1 MKRIPYY
8 MLDVLCNEQT
18 ASETEKYLACELI
31 EAYNEID
38 DLREKIDDAERQVS
52 AVYTE
57 KTETEDELEGIRESI
72 ENALTMSREEFD
84 RISNGE

>member
-1 MKRIPYY
+1 MKQIPYY

-18 ASETEKYLACELI
+18 VSETEKYLACELI

-57 KTETEDELEGIRESI
+57 KTETEEELAGIRESI
-72 ENALTMSREEFD
+72 QNALTMSREEFD
-84 RISNGE
+84 LISGE

>member
-1 MKRIPYY
+1 MKQIPYY
-8 MLDVLCNEQT
+8 MLDALCNEQT
-18 ASETEKYLACELI
+18 VSETEKYLACELI

-57 KTETEDELEGIRESI
+57 KTETEEELAGIRESI
-72 ENALTMSREEFD
+72 QNALTMSREEFD
-84 RISNGE
+84 LISGK

>member
-18 ASETEKYLACELI
+18 VSETEKYLACELI
-31 EAYNEID
+31 EAYNELD
-38 DLREKIDDAERQVS
+38 KLEESVDELERQVS

-57 KTETEDELEGIRESI
+57 KTETEDELAGIRDSI
-72 ENALTMSREEFD
+72 QNALTMSREEFD
-84 RISNGE
+84 RISNE

>member
-1 MKRIPYY
+1 MKQIPYY
-8 MLDVLCNEQT
+8 MLDALCNEQT
-18 ASETEKYLACELI
+18 VSETEKYLACELI

-57 KTETEDELEGIRESI
+57 KTETEEELAGIRESI
-72 ENALTMSREEFD
+72 QNALTMSREEFD

>member
-1 MKRIPYY
+1 MKQIPYY

-18 ASETEKYLACELI
+18 VSETEKYLACELI

-57 KTETEDELEGIRESI
+57 KTETEEELAGIRESI
-72 ENALTMSREEFD
+72 QNALTMSREEFD